1 MLMGKARHCIRH
13 VSLMKKIIQNRIE
26 FWIKVFCS
34 RLRERRVK
42 WRPITWLTRVAH
54 NVLIEHVELDLSGL
68 ANDVSTAGRNKSEDK
83 ELNCIEIRIRISLFF
98 TSTQRSSINFDTKAL
113 FFHQANVTRPSLWFQ
128 RFSLRWWS
136 KLPWWSFHHKF
147 NWNSSATSI

>member
-1 MLMGKARHCIRH
+1 MLSPNIDVDQLITCVSKFNANGKSS
-13 VSLMKKIIQNRIE
+13 SLHSTREFNEKNYSKPNRIL
-26 FWIKVFCS
+26 IKVFCS

-98 TSTQRSSINFDTKAL
+98 TSIQRSSINFNTKAL
-113 FFHQANVTRPSLWFQ
+113 FFSSSKCHQTFALVSTIQ
-128 RFSLRWWS
+128 
-136 KLPWWSFHHKF
+136 
-147 NWNSSATSI
+147 SSMVK